1 MNGYFRR
8 QLADYVEYHRDWWN
22 GVMHIFGII
31 SLFLGAVLPLSAWP
45 VPLFG
50 APITVATVAVLPV
63 LVYWLLLDT
72 AIGTGILVAA
82 VLLLSTAATIVSHV
96 SIVGV
101 WSITAVLIVIG
112 VAFQIVGHRIFE
124 RRQPS
129 IRDNPSHFLLGPMF
143 VMAKL
148 YVVLGFRHDLAVILQ
163 ERLPQERLPQERLPQ
178 ERPQQ
183 TLRGSSP
190 YPEKLQSEAHPKS

>member
-1 MNGYFRR
+1 MNGYFRH

-50 APITVATVAVLPV
+50 APITVAIIAVLPV
-63 LVYWLLLDT
+63 LIYWLLLDT

-82 VLLLSTAATIVSHV
+82 VVLLSTAAMIVSHV
-96 SIVGV
+96 PIVGV

-129 IRDNPSHFLLGPMF
+129 VKDNPSHLLLGPMF

-148 YVVLGFRHDLAVILQ
+148 YVALGFRHDLAVILR
-163 ERLPQERLPQERLPQ
+163 ERTPQ

-183 TLRGSSP
+183 TLRVSSL